1 MPRLSNERHEL
12 FCLKFLKHRNAT
24 RAGRE
29 VGGQER
35 TGEFLIARPDIQKRI
50 RELTER
56 MLTNADITAQ
66 RVMLELAR
74 VAFADVREAFDEQGA
89 LLPVHEM
96 GNDAAAVIV
105 GIEHE
110 TRFER
115 TTEID
120 LATGEPVKR
129 RIEVRTA
136 KIKRANKD
144 AALGLLAKH
153 FKIVGDEGDGVNAL
167 ASALADRLKTAR
179 KRSDTPPEEP
189 LA

>member
-1 MPRLSNERHEL
+1 MSLSD
-12 FCLKFLKHRNAT
+12 KA
-24 RAGRE
+24 
-29 VGGQER
+29 
-35 TGEFLIARPDIQKRI
+35 I

-74 VAFADVREAFDEQGA
+74 VAFADVREAFDAQGA
-89 LLPVHEM
+89 LLPIHEM

-120 LATGEPVKR
+120 LATGEPVKK

-144 AALGLLAKH
+144 AALNTLAKH

-179 KRSDTPPEEP
+179 KRVDPIDDEPEA
-189 LA
+189 LT